1 MNILDVVFLVVLLIS
16 AVSGFIKG
24 FILSIASFAGFLLGI
39 IISFRFAGDIQQWL
53 MTFTGAEG
61 RYLYFV
67 AFLICFAVV
76 VALVHALGKIIEK
89 AVKLVA
95 LGFLNRLGG
104 LALGILKTMLIFSAL
119 IYALSYIDP
128 DKRLIT
134 IEQQDGSIFYK
145 PLEEMLPAI
154 LPFIQYHLLEENEDT
169 IEGIDVYAGS
179 VGMQIC

>member
-1 MNILDVVFLVVLLIS
+1 MNVLDVVFLILLLIS

-24 FILSIASFAGFLLGI
+24 FILSIASFVGFFLGI
-39 IISFRFAGDIQQWL
+39 VLSFRLADDVQQWL
-53 MTFTGAEG
+53 MAFTGAEG

-76 VALVHALGKIIEK
+76 VALVHVLGKIVEK

-104 LALGILKTMLIFSAL
+104 AALGILKTMLIFSAL

-128 DKRLIT
+128 DKRLVT
-134 IEQQDGSIFYK
+134 TEQQESSLFYQ
-145 PLEEMLPAI
+145 PLERMLPAI
-154 LPFIQYHLLEENEDT
+154 LPFIQYHMLEMDDRTDER
-169 IEGIDVYAGS
+169 IEA
-179 VGMQIC
+179 

>member
-1 MNILDVVFLVVLLIS
+1 MNILDVIFLVLLLIS
-16 AVSGFIKG
+16 AVSGFVKG

-67 AFLICFAVV
+67 SFLICFAVV
-76 VALVHALGKIIEK
+76 VALVHVLGKMVEK
-89 AVKLVA
+89 AVQLVA

-104 LALGILKTMLIFSAL
+104 AALGVLKTMLIFSAL

-128 DKRLIT
+128 EKRLIT
-134 IEQQDGSIFYK
+134 LEQQESSLFYQ
-145 PLEEMLPAI
+145 PLEEILPVI
-154 LPFIQYHLLEENEDT
+154 LPFIQYHILDNDEKT
-169 IEGIDVYAGS
+169 VEGVAI
-179 VGMQIC
+179 